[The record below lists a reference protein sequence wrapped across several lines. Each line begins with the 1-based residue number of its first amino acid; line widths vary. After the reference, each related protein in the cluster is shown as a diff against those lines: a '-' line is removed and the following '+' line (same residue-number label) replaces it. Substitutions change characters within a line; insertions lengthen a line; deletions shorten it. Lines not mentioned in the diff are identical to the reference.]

1 MTVKELMNI
10 LKDCDER
17 AEIKIENWDGTL
29 SSIEEVIDYSKELN
43 EVQIVI

>member
-29 SSIEEVIDYSKELN
+29 TSVEEVIDYSKELN

>member
-10 LKDCDER
+10 LKDCDEK

-29 SSIEEVIDYSKELN
+29 TSIEEVIDYSKELN
-43 EVQIVI
+43 EVKIVV

>member
-10 LKDCDER
+10 LKDYDEK

-29 SSIEEVIDYSKELN
+29 TSIEEVIDYSKELN
-43 EVQIVI
+43 EVQIIV

>member
-1 MTVKELMNI
+1 MTVKKLMNI

>member
-29 SSIEEVIDYSKELN
+29 SSIEEIIDYSKELN